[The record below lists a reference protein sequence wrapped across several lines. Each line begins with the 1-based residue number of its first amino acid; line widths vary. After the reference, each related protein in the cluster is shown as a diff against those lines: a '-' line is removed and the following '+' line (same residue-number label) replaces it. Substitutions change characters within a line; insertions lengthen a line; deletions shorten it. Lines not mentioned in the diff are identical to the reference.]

1 MPSQLIKY
9 LSPLI
14 VDKGQSLSW
23 IIDRPIAH
31 RGTHSQT
38 VPENSLGAF
47 KASIDLGLPIELD
60 VHLLKDNKVVVFHDD
75 ELKRMTGVRGKI
87 AHCDSQMIED
97 FRLLD
102 SDEKIPLL
110 RDVFDLVADRVPII
124 LEIKNTNYD
133 GRLEDAVCDLLED
146 YKGRVALQ
154 SFNPFSLI
162 HCRKRCP
169 DRPRGILTA
178 SEYEDLAPYKK
189 WLLNSYIFLPRIRP
203 TYIAHEF
210 NTLTYSSLHFFRK
223 FEILPVLA
231 WTIRSVEDRKKIL
244 NLCDNI
250 IFENIPYPFT

>member
-1 MPSQLIKY
+1 
-9 LSPLI
+9 
-14 VDKGQSLSW
+14 
-23 IIDRPIAH
+23 
-31 RGTHSQT
+31 
-38 VPENSLGAF
+38 
-47 KASIDLGLPIELD
+47 
-60 VHLLKDNKVVVFHDD
+60 
-75 ELKRMTGVRGKI
+75 
-87 AHCDSQMIED
+87 MIED

-154 SFNPFSLI
+154 SFNPFHLFIVESVVLI
-162 HCRKRCP
+162 ALEE
-169 DRPRGILTA
+169 ILTA

-203 TYIAHEF
+203 AYIAHEF

-231 WTIRSVEDRKKIL
+231 WTIRSVEDRK
-244 NLCDNI
+244 D
-250 IFENIPYPFT
+250 F